1 MQYKSK
7 DEEADMDIE
16 RLRIEGRQL
25 ASQLKKTQEA
35 ILKKDQLSGD
45 LFAVD
50 FEQLKIESEALNE
63 KVSTFLNFDTIPA
76 CMNKRKY
83 HMHIKISYANT
94 ARNLLNKFSQEFI
107 YIVL

>member
-7 DEEADMDIE
+7 DAEADLDIE

-25 ASQLKKTQEA
+25 ASQLKKTQQA
-35 ILKKDQLSGD
+35 ILKKDQLSEN

-63 KVSTFLNFDTIPA
+63 KVS
-76 CMNKRKY
+76 
-83 HMHIKISYANT
+83 S
-94 ARNLLNKFSQEFI
+94 LL
-107 YIVL
+107 